1 MNALALPLA
10 LAADGTIG
18 PGETLFFWI
27 AAPLIVIAASALLFA
42 KKASYA
48 LIAMVFV
55 MIGLAT
61 LYIAQDAMFL
71 GMVQI
76 IVYTG
81 AILMLFLFVLMLI
94 GVDAADSMVETI
106 KGQRWIAWIFGI
118 GLLLGLLGMIASATL
133 APNAGLASANADTNP
148 VGIARTIFSR
158 FAFPMELTGALLIVA
173 ALSAMALTH
182 LDRIGPRISQREV
195 VDAKMLAWRE
205 RGARI
210 IQYPPPGV
218 YARSNSATVA
228 ALGPD
233 RVPVDNS
240 VPRVLRIR
248 GQETPVAQV
257 AAEALI
263 STETHVGQ
271 SAMPGM
277 PGEAAPRYAV
287 EAPETAT
294 PAIES
299 AGSTETPKEEN

>member
-1 MNALALPLA
+1 MNAFALPLA
-10 LAADGTIG
+10 LTAEGTIG
-18 PGETLFFWI
+18 PGETIFFWI
-27 AAPLIVIAASALLFA
+27 VAPLIVIAASALLFA

-61 LYIAQDAMFL
+61 IYIAQDAMFL

-94 GVDAADSMVETI
+94 GVDAADSLVETI
-106 KGQRWIAWIFGI
+106 KGQRWLAWIFGI
-118 GLLLGLLGMIASATL
+118 GLLLGLIGVIASATITS
-133 APNAGLASANADTNP
+133 PGGLDMANADTNP
-148 VGIARTIFSR
+148 VGIARTIFGKYA
-158 FAFPMELTGALLIVA
+158 FAMELTGALLIVA

-182 LDRIGPRISQREV
+182 LDRIGPKISQREV

-210 IQYPPPGV
+210 GQYAPPGV
-218 YARSNSATVA
+218 YARTNTATVA

-233 RVPVDNS
+233 RKPVDSS

-248 GQETPVAQV
+248 GQETPVAEV

-263 STETHVGQ
+263 ATETRVGQ
-271 SAMPGM
+271 AALPGM
-277 PGEAAPRYAV
+277 PGEAAPRYEV
-287 EAPETAT
+287 APAEEPPA
-294 PAIES
+294 AIE
-299 AGSTETPKEEN
+299 AAETVETPKEEN